1 MTKDASRQTISDFGD
16 QWTRYVDNDGHYGSA
31 ALFEDILGPFAGRG
45 LIADKVVL
53 DIGSGT
59 GRIVAM
65 LLASGARQVVAV
77 EPSAACDVLRSNV
90 AAHGN
95 RVRCLNVTGDAL
107 PEGLVV
113 DSAVSIGVLHHIPE
127 PDPVMRAVHH
137 ALKPGGAFVAWLYG
151 REGNGLYL
159 AIVQPLRAVTTRLP
173 HRLLDGLCH
182 ILNGVLALYV
192 ALARRM
198 PVPMRSYVTEV
209 ISPLDR
215 RKRHLVIYDQLNP
228 RHADYYTRAEA
239 RALFERAGF
248 VDVELHHR
256 HGYSWTVLGRKPGAV
271 QP

>member
-1 MTKDASRQTISDFGD
+1 MARSEIAAVATAMVVALPLLLIGLGAAGFDDPGEGMHAEIARELLRSGD
-16 QWTRYVDNDGHYGSA
+16 PLVLTLNGVRYVDNDGHYGSA

-209 ISPLDR
+209 ISP
-215 RKRHLVIYDQLNP
+215 
-228 RHADYYTRAEA
+228 T
-239 RALFERAGF
+239 AG
-248 VDVELHHR
+248 
-256 HGYSWTVLGRKPGAV
+256 SATSSSTTN
-271 QP
+271 